1 MNINREAKDRL
12 REEVYRRLEEAGV
25 ARPPLP
31 IRGRIP
37 NFVGADRAAE
47 KLMELEGFVDA
58 SVLKVNPDSPQ
69 RPVRYLALRMGKKVV
84 MPTPRIKKGFLLL
97 NPDTIRNYAF
107 ASTIKGAFRLG
118 RIVEVEELPHIDFI
132 VEGSVA
138 VSPDGMRLGKGEGYA
153 ELEYA
158 ILLEAGKIDYDVEIA
173 TTVHDLQIVESIP
186 RDDYDVSIDYIVT
199 PTQIIKCSSFF
210 RPRGIL
216 WDRLDEDKIMEIPI
230 LKRLWMLRKK

>member
-1 MNINREAKDRL
+1 MSGDIKDRI
-12 REEVYRRLEEAGV
+12 RIEVYKRLEEAGV
-25 ARPPLP
+25 ARPPMP

-37 NFVGADRAAE
+37 NFAGAEKAAE
-47 KLMELEGFVDA
+47 RLLELDGFLDSKV
-58 SVLKVNPDSPQ
+58 VKVNPDSPQ

-97 NPDTIRNYAF
+97 DPNSIRNLSF
-107 ASTIKGAFRLG
+107 ASTIKGAFRSG

-158 ILLEAGKIDYDVEIA
+158 ILLEAGKIEYDVEIA
-173 TTVHDLQIVESIP
+173 STVHELQIVDSLP
-186 RDDYDVSIDYIVT
+186 REDYDVSIDYIVT
-199 PTQIIKCSSFF
+199 PMRIIRCGSFF
-210 RPRGIL
+210 RPKGIL
-216 WDRLDEDKIMEIPI
+216 WDRLDEEKIMEIPI
-230 LKRLWMLRKK
+230 LRRLWELRKKY

>member
-1 MNINREAKDRL
+1 MSGDIKNRIRI
-12 REEVYRRLEEAGV
+12 EVYKRLEEAGV
-25 ARPPLP
+25 ARPPMP

-37 NFVGADRAAE
+37 NFTGAEKAAE
-47 KLMELEGFVDA
+47 RLMELDGFVDA
-58 SVLKVNPDSPQ
+58 RVLKINPDSPQ
-69 RPVRYLALRMGKKVV
+69 RPVRYLALTMGKKVL

-97 NPDTIRNYAF
+97 NPESIRNYAF

-118 RIVEVEELPHIDFI
+118 RIIEVEDLPHIDFI

-158 ILLEAGKIDYDVEIA
+158 ILLEAGKIDYEVEIA

-186 RDDYDVSIDYIVT
+186 KDDYDVSINYIVT
-199 PTQIIKCSSFF
+199 PTQIIRCNSFF

-216 WDRLDEDKIMEIPI
+216 WDRLDEEKIMEIPI